1 LEKQREEILE
11 DIVSLEEA
19 LINNPTDD
27 VAKKKLLE
35 LYLNAGDRW
44 NEFNKL
50 ARELSEKY
58 PNDISLLILL
68 YKGYGAQG
76 KSDLAQKFEEAIYN
90 SKPITKSDY
99 LSLIEFLKDIGK
111 YDEAFNVIKEAES
124 KNIALNELFFAK
136 LDILIEKKDI
146 KETLRLLSI
155 EKLKELKDPDLYLI
169 RAKLLIESAEN
180 IKDAG
185 GELEF
190 LCLEAIKLAP
200 KKVDAYMLLLE
211 TYTDFFESHD
221 KVIFL
226 FKLAETNEIK
236 SIQFY
241 KNCLTSLLKMN
252 EVDSTKELYE
262 VINEYSTDSERVIL
276 DFIKVIHLELANIGL
291 ARILWNKYLDRKNF
305 YDPRFYMSIISIG
318 ENVLDELDLK
328 YIVDPQSQK
337 ELDFNSNIKKVE
349 EVVRKAI
356 IYSYDTLNLIE
367 PENPEFYFLK
377 GMFLQ
382 NIDNALAESAL
393 KEAIKLDSTFSYAN
407 YELGMLYM
415 NSGRFLS
422 AYDQFRAVFKSPFYD
437 VNLFLDTYINMSE
450 ICIKFGWIEEA
461 ENYLDE
467 AKSISPKDYRVHL
480 SLGKIFFKEAKIVGS
495 EVALE
500 KAEKHLNEALELN
513 PDECEA
519 AYYLGSVFYEES
531 LYLPAIRYYQIA
543 LSKGLVN
550 ERGERFATPANC
562 YFWMSRAY
570 YQMYKDLLFSS
581 KEYLL
586 EAIKFARSV
595 PYDNSETPSLFLEY
609 LLELY
614 NTIGSKDEI
623 TKIERMI
630 SEREKE
636 KKPITLKKRDK
647 SGIIK
652 ILTVFSPS
660 LSEQSEKAVFSKGN
674 LSGIEVVAFPGSGNL
689 KITGN
694 IGESF
699 RNSINVAFG
708 FANNYII
715 SKYGEEL
722 VKTKDIIVDI
732 PGWFPKYDGPSAGSG
747 IAICIVSAIL
757 NKPIPENITVTGEI
771 SILGNILPVG
781 GIKEKIEA
789 TIDKGI
795 ERVYIPKDNKWDYL
809 DMLLKGE
816 DTSKLPEVVAVS
828 NVSQIVEDLLS

>member
-1 LEKQREEILE
+1 
-11 DIVSLEEA
+11 
-19 LINNPTDD
+19 
-27 VAKKKLLE
+27 
-35 LYLNAGDRW
+35 
-44 NEFNKL
+44 
-50 ARELSEKY
+50 
-58 PNDISLLILL
+58 
-68 YKGYGAQG
+68 
-76 KSDLAQKFEEAIYN
+76 
-90 SKPITKSDY
+90 
-99 LSLIEFLKDIGK
+99 
-111 YDEAFNVIKEAES
+111 
-124 KNIALNELFFAK
+124 
-136 LDILIEKKDI
+136 
-146 KETLRLLSI
+146 
-155 EKLKELKDPDLYLI
+155 
-169 RAKLLIESAEN
+169 LLIESAQN

-185 GELEF
+185 GEVEF

-211 TYTDFFESHD
+211 AYTDIFESHD

-236 SIQFY
+236 NLQFY

-252 EVDSTKELYE
+252 EVASTKELYE
-262 VINEYSTDSERVIL
+262 VIGEYSTDSERVIL
-276 DFIKVIHLELANIGL
+276 DFIKVVHLELANIGL
-291 ARILWNKYLDRKNF
+291 AKIIWAKFLERKNF
-305 YDPRFYMSIISIG
+305 YDPKFYMSIISVG
-318 ENVLDELDLK
+318 ESVLDELNLK
-328 YIVDPQSQK
+328 LIEEPQTQK
-337 ELDFNSNIKKVE
+337 DLDFNSNIGKIE
-349 EVVRKAI
+349 EIVKKAI
-356 IYSYDTLNLIE
+356 VYSYDTLNLLE

-382 NIDNALAESAL
+382 NIDDASAESAL

-415 NSGRFLS
+415 NSGRLLS

-467 AKSISPKDYRVHL
+467 AKNISPKDYRVHL

-500 KAEKHLNEALELN
+500 KAEEHLSEAMELN
-513 PDECEA
+513 PDNCEA
-519 AYYLGSVFYEES
+519 AYYLGSVFYEERI
-531 LYLPAIRYYQIA
+531 YLPAIRYYQIA
-543 LSKGLVN
+543 LDKGLVN
-550 ERGERFATPANC
+550 ERGERFATPSNC

-595 PYDNSETPSLFLEY
+595 PYDSSETPALFLEY

-614 NTIGSKDEI
+614 NTIGAKDEV
-623 TKIERMI
+623 TKIERML
-630 SEREKE
+630 SAREREK
-636 KKPITLKKRDK
+636 KPVILKENDK
-647 SGIIK
+647 AGVIK

-660 LSEQSEKAVFSKGN
+660 VSEQSEKAVFSKGN
-674 LSGIEVVAFPGSGNL
+674 LSNIEVVALPGNGNL
-689 KITGN
+689 IITGN

-708 FANNYII
+708 FAHNYLIN
-715 SKYGEEL
+715 KLGEEL
-722 VKTKDIIVDI
+722 VKSKDIIVDI

-747 IAICIVSAIL
+747 ISISIVSAIL
-757 NKPIPENITVTGEI
+757 NKPIPVNITATGEI
-771 SILGNILPVG
+771 SVLGNILPVG

-795 ERVYIPKDNKWDYL
+795 DRVYIPKDNKWDYL

-828 NVSQIVEDLLS
+828 NVSQIIEDLLF

>member
-1 LEKQREEILE
+1 MEKQREEILE
-11 DIVSLEEA
+11 DIGSLEEA

-27 VAKKKLLE
+27 VTKKKLLE
-35 LYLNAGDRW
+35 LYLKAGDRW
-44 NEFNKL
+44 SEFNKL
-50 ARELSEKY
+50 TMELSDKY

-99 LSLIEFLKDIGK
+99 LSLIEFLKDSRK
-111 YDEAFNVIKEAES
+111 YDEAFNVIKEAET

-146 KETLRLLSI
+146 KETLKLLNV
-155 EKLKELKDPDLYLI
+155 EKLKELKDPDLYLV
-169 RAKLLIESAEN
+169 RAKLLIESTQN

-185 GELEF
+185 GEVEF

-200 KKVDAYMLLLE
+200 KKLDAYMLLLE
-211 TYTDFFESHD
+211 AYTDIFESHD

-226 FKLAETNEIK
+226 FKLAETNEVK
-236 SIQFY
+236 SLQFY

-252 EVDSTKELYE
+252 EVVSTKELYE
-262 VINEYSTDSERVIL
+262 VIGEYSTDSEKVIL

-291 ARILWNKYLDRKNF
+291 ARIIWTKFLERKNF
-305 YDPRFYMSIISIG
+305 YDPKFYMSIISVG
-318 ENVLDELDLK
+318 ENVLDELNLK
-328 YIVDPQSQK
+328 FIEEPQTQK
-337 ELDFNSNIKKVE
+337 DLDFNSNIGKIE
-349 EVVRKAI
+349 EIVKKAI
-356 IYSYDTLNLIE
+356 VYSYDTLNLLE

-382 NIDNALAESAL
+382 NIDDALAESAL

-415 NSGRFLS
+415 NSGKLLS
-422 AYDQFRAVFKSPFYD
+422 AYDRFRAVFKSPFYD

-467 AKSISPKDYRVHL
+467 AKNISPKDYRVHL

-500 KAEKHLNEALELN
+500 KAEEHLSEAMELN
-513 PDECEA
+513 PDNCEA
-519 AYYLGSVFYEES
+519 AYYLGSVFYEER
-531 LYLPAIRYYQIA
+531 LYLPAIRYYHIA
-543 LSKGLVN
+543 LDKGLVN
-550 ERGERFATPANC
+550 ERGERFATPSNC

-586 EAIKFARSV
+586 EAIKFAKSV
-595 PYDNSETPSLFLEY
+595 PYDSPETPPLFLEY

-614 NTIGSKDEI
+614 SIIDAKDEV
-623 TKIERMI
+623 TKIERM
-630 SEREKE
+630 SSVREREK
-636 KKPITLKKRDK
+636 KPVILKERDK
-647 SGIIK
+647 AGVIK

-660 LSEQSEKAVFSKGN
+660 VSEQSEKAVFSKGN
-674 LSGIEVVAFPGSGNL
+674 LSDIEVVALPGNGNL
-689 KITGN
+689 IITGN
-694 IGESF
+694 IGDSF

-708 FANNYII
+708 FAHNYLIN
-715 SKYGEEL
+715 KLGEEL
-722 VKTKDIIVDI
+722 VRSKDIIVDI

-747 IAICIVSAIL
+747 IAISIVSAIL
-757 NKPIPENITVTGEI
+757 NKPIPENVTATGEI

-795 ERVYIPKDNKWDYL
+795 DRVYIPKDNKWDYL

-816 DTSKLPEVVAVS
+816 DISKLPEVVAVS
-828 NVSQIVEDLLS
+828 NVSQIIEDLLS

>member
-1 LEKQREEILE
+1 MEKQREEILE
-11 DIVSLEEA
+11 DIGSLEEA

-27 VAKKKLLE
+27 ATKKKLLE
-35 LYLNAGDRW
+35 LYVKANDRW
-44 NEFNKL
+44 DEFNKL
-50 ARELSEKY
+50 AKELLDKY
-58 PNDISLLILL
+58 PNDISLLTIL
-68 YKGYGAQG
+68 YKGYKAEG
-76 KSDLAQKFEEAIYN
+76 KDDLAEKLEDTIHN

-99 LSLIEFLKDIGK
+99 LALIEFLKDSGE
-111 YDEAFNVIKEAES
+111 YDEAFNVIKEAEA

-146 KETLRLLSI
+146 KETLKLLNV

-169 RAKLLIESAEN
+169 RAKLLIESAQN

-185 GELEF
+185 GEVEF

-211 TYTDFFESHD
+211 AYTDIFESHD

-236 SIQFY
+236 NLQFY
-241 KNCLTSLLKMN
+241 KNCLTALLKMN
-252 EVDSTKELYE
+252 EVSSTKELYE
-262 VINEYSTDSERVIL
+262 VIGEYSTDSERVIL
-276 DFIKVIHLELANIGL
+276 DFIKVVHLELANIGL
-291 ARILWNKYLDRKNF
+291 AKIIWAKFLERKNF
-305 YDPRFYMSIISIG
+305 YDPKFYMSIISVG
-318 ENVLDELDLK
+318 ESVLDELNLK
-328 YIVDPQSQK
+328 LIEEPQTQK
-337 ELDFNSNIKKVE
+337 DLDFNSNIGKIE
-349 EVVRKAI
+349 EIVKKAI
-356 IYSYDTLNLIE
+356 VYSYDTLNLLE

-382 NIDNALAESAL
+382 NIDDASAESAL

-415 NSGRFLS
+415 SSGRLLS

-467 AKSISPKDYRVHL
+467 AKNISPKDYRVHL

-500 KAEKHLNEALELN
+500 KAEEHLSEAMELN
-513 PDECEA
+513 PDNCEA
-519 AYYLGSVFYEES
+519 AYYLGSVFYEERI
-531 LYLPAIRYYQIA
+531 YLPAIRYYQIA
-543 LSKGLVN
+543 LDKGLVN
-550 ERGERFATPANC
+550 ERGERFATPSNC

-595 PYDNSETPSLFLEY
+595 PYDSSETPPLFLEY

-614 NTIGSKDEI
+614 NTIGAKDEI
-623 TKIERMI
+623 TKIERML
-630 SEREKE
+630 SVREREK
-636 KKPITLKKRDK
+636 KPVILKENDK
-647 SGIIK
+647 AGVIK

-660 LSEQSEKAVFSKGN
+660 ASEQSEKAVFSKGN
-674 LSGIEVVAFPGSGNL
+674 LSNIEVVALPGNGNL
-689 KITGN
+689 IITGN
-694 IGESF
+694 IGDSF
-699 RNSINVAFG
+699 KNSINVAFG
-708 FANNYII
+708 FAHNYLIN
-715 SKYGEEL
+715 KLGEEP
-722 VKTKDIIVDI
+722 VKSKDIIVDI

-747 IAICIVSAIL
+747 IAISIVSAII
-757 NKPIPENITVTGEI
+757 NKPIPVNITATGEI
-771 SILGNILPVG
+771 SVLGNILPVG

-795 ERVYIPKDNKWDYL
+795 DRVYIPKDNKWDYL

-828 NVSQIVEDLLS
+828 NVSQIIEDLLF